1 MHDIFE
7 QGNEYM
13 DGGAVFDV
21 VYIDFSVSLDL
32 HFTVDNLDNKNMYVR
47 WLFIDTIILS
57 EPISRLW
64 ELGFLLITVQLD
76 P

>member
-64 ELGFLLITVQLD
+64 ELGFLLIPVQLD